1 MSRAVVLT
9 CVVAVVAG
17 GVRAGEREAFPKPG
31 PNKADEPLA
40 KVYSPAKA
48 AEFLDRAAVNW
59 TRDRNCATCHTNVP
73 YVMARGALTEGGTE
87 GIDLV
92 RTFFEERVKSWADGK
107 PRKAGEPVAIAA
119 PLALQDARGG
129 KLQPLARKALDA
141 IWTAQRS
148 DGAWNWPK
156 CQWPPFE
163 HDDYYGAVLAA
174 VAVGHAPENYAATE
188 KAKEGLE
195 RLRGYFR
202 KTPPPTLHHKAWL
215 MWASLKLDGLMTK
228 PERDQTITELLGKQH
243 ADGGWSLASLGDWKG
258 FDGRANNVDAASDG
272 YGTGFVVHV
281 LRQAGLGLE
290 RKEIRHGIDWL
301 KANQRQ
307 SGRWYTPSLNTD
319 RAHYITHAGTAFA
332 VLALAGTEQK

>member
-1 MSRAVVLT
+1 MSRATVLS
-9 CVVAVVAG
+9 CVLMLVAG
-17 GVRAGEREAFPKPG
+17 NLHAAEKEAFPKAG

-40 KVYSPAKA
+40 KAYSPARA

-59 TRDRNCATCHTNVP
+59 TRDRNCATCHTNIP
-73 YVMARGALTEGGTE
+73 YIMARGVLKEGGTE

-92 RTFFEERVKSWADGK
+92 RTFFEERVKGWADKK
-107 PRKAGEPVAIAA
+107 PRKAGEPVSIAA
-119 PLALQDARGG
+119 PLAMYDAQGG
-129 KLQPLARKALDA
+129 KLQPLTRKALDE
-141 IWTAQRS
+141 IWTTQRA

-156 CQWPPFE
+156 CNWPPFE

-174 VAVGHAPENYAATE
+174 VAVGHAPENYATSE
-188 KAKEGLE
+188 KAKEGLD
-195 RLRGYFR
+195 RLRGYFH

-215 MWASLKLDGLMTK
+215 MWASLKIDGLMTK
-228 PERDQTITELLGKQH
+228 AEREQTITELLAKQH

-258 FDGRANNVDAASDG
+258 FDGRPNNTDAPSDG

-281 LRQAGLGLE
+281 MRQAGLTPE
-290 RKEIRHGIDWL
+290 RKEVRRGIDWL
-301 KANQRQ
+301 KSHQRE

-332 VLALAGTEQK
+332 VLALADE